1 MQAHLALAA
10 FLKAQVSRARLP
22 GLSGGRGRYYS
33 MWNPPLTSAAFDS
46 TQQVLPSFK
55 RHIFFPFFLTS
66 TAKPS
71 PVYVKA
77 NGLDHIGTTGWMDG
91 WGWVRFGSIFSSK
104 LNLVQNDQNPHF
116 FASASFDI
124 ILVPSLKP
132 ILAPE
137 AWGTSGLYDTSL
149 PFTHRFAQFVRRFET
164 VEKLRHGSCL
174 GTLPEPIAQPRVPD
188 ICLSD
193 NGNGALGALDTSSN
207 SISGTWP
214 RLPLAGP
221 ISTPLLALSELAVPL
236 AVLRSV
242 SALRS
247 RYVGR
252 YAMAPREITKRSM
265 LGKARKH
272 NRL

>member
-1 MQAHLALAA
+1 
-10 FLKAQVSRARLP
+10 
-22 GLSGGRGRYYS
+22 

-66 TAKPS
+66 AQLSGDKKLGPTDVVDTCWLDNGRKAPQNHHRFTLRQTAS
-71 PVYVKA
+71 TTLA
-77 NGLDHIGTTGWMDG
+77 LLDGWMDG
-91 WGWVRFGSIFSSK
+91 DGDMATPKCVCERVFTPGANVPEGFNQLSIARWTK
-104 LNLVQNDQNPHF
+104 QK
-116 FASASFDI
+116 
-124 ILVPSLKP
+124 SLCAA
-132 ILAPE
+132 APRIS
-137 AWGTSGLYDTSL
+137 TSGLYDTSQ

-221 ISTPLLALSELAVPL
+221 ISTPLLALSELAVAI

-252 YAMAPREITKRSM
+252 YAMATREITKRSM

>member
-1 MQAHLALAA
+1 
-10 FLKAQVSRARLP
+10 
-22 GLSGGRGRYYS
+22 

-46 TQQVLPSFK
+46 TQQVLPSSK

-71 PVYVKA
+71 PVHVKA

-91 WGWVRFGSIFSSK
+91 RGWVRFGSIFSSK
-104 LNLVQNDQNPHF
+104 LNLLQNDQNPHF

-132 ILAPE
+132 ILAPQ
-137 AWGTSGLYDTSL
+137 AWEHLQDGPEQRQRYIQAAKNKGGAAGS
-149 PFTHRFAQFVRRFET
+149 FTHRFAQFVRRFET

-221 ISTPLLALSELAVPL
+221 ISTPLLALSELAVAL

-242 SALRS
+242 SALGS
-247 RYVGR
+247 RYVER
-252 YAMAPREITKRSM
+252 YAMATQEITKRSM
-265 LGKARKH
+265 LSKARKG